1 MNYVQKLLASNERV
15 VRVSHDHWIVLLT
28 TVLIDGLIALI
39 IAGLSVAAAS
49 IFLTPLPMLG
59 LLLLAV
65 PTAHLLF
72 RIWVWWNKQCIVT
85 NRRIIQIRG
94 MMEKRVSDTLLEKI
108 NDIVTEQTA
117 LGRLLNYGDLKIV
130 AGSDSGI
137 DIFYRLADPIGFKRD
152 LLDQKAT
159 LGQVE
164 VSVRSRERVATEAP
178 EATDVPELIA
188 DLDDLRKKGLITDEE
203 FQEKKRKLLDRI

>member
-1 MNYVQKLLASNERV
+1 MDYVQKLLASNERV

-28 TVLIDGLIALI
+28 TMLIDGLVGLI
-39 IAGLSVAAAS
+39 IAGLAVAASA
-49 IFLTPLPMLG
+49 IFVTPLPMLG

-85 NRRIIQIRG
+85 NLRIIQIKG
-94 MMEKRVSDTLLEKI
+94 MVQKRVSDTLLEKI

-117 LGRLLNYGDLKIV
+117 LGRLLNYGDIEIV

-137 DIFYRLADPIGFKRD
+137 DVFYRLADPVGFKRD
-152 LLDQKAT
+152 LLDQKVV
-159 LGQVE
+159 LGQSA
-164 VSVRSRERVATEAP
+164 VSAKPRERAATEAP
-178 EATDVPELIA
+178 DAADIPGLIA
-188 DLDDLRKKGLITDEE
+188 ELDDLRKKGLVTDAE

>member
-1 MNYVQKLLASNERV
+1 MGYVRKLLASNERV
-15 VRVSHDHWIVLLT
+15 IRVSHDHWIVLLT
-28 TVLIDGLIALI
+28 TILIDGLIALI

-49 IFLTPLPMLG
+49 IFANPLPMLG

-85 NRRIIQIRG
+85 NLRIIQISG
-94 MMEKRVSDTLLEKI
+94 MMHKRVSDTLLEKI

-117 LGRLLNYGDLKIV
+117 MGRLLNYGDLKIV

-137 DIFYRLADPIGFKRD
+137 DVFYYLANPIGFKRD
-152 LLDQKAT
+152 LLDQKAV
-159 LGQVE
+159 LG
-164 VSVRSRERVATEAP
+164 RSEEPAEPRRRAATATP
-178 EATDVPELIA
+178 DATDVPGLIA
-188 DLDDLRKKGLITDEE
+188 ELDELRKKGLITDAE
-203 FQEKKRKLLDRI
+203 FQEKRRKLLDRI

>member
-1 MNYVQKLLASNERV
+1 MGYVQKLLASNERV

-28 TVLIDGLIALI
+28 TILIDGLVALI

-49 IFLTPLPMLG
+49 IFATPLPMLG

-72 RIWVWWNKQCIVT
+72 RIWVWWNTQCIVT
-85 NRRIIQIRG
+85 NLRIIQIRG
-94 MMEKRVSDTLLEKI
+94 MMQKRVSDTLLEKI

-130 AGSDSGI
+130 AGSDSGV
-137 DIFYRLADPIGFKRD
+137 DVFYHLADPIGFKRD
-152 LLDQKAT
+152 LLDQKAAF
-159 LGQVE
+159 GQSE
-164 VSVRSRERVATEAP
+164 VPKPRERVAPAEP
-178 EATDVPELIA
+178 DATDVPELIA
-188 DLDDLRKKGLITDEE
+188 ELDDLRKKGLLTDAE
-203 FQEKKRKLLDRI
+203 FQEKRRKLLDRI